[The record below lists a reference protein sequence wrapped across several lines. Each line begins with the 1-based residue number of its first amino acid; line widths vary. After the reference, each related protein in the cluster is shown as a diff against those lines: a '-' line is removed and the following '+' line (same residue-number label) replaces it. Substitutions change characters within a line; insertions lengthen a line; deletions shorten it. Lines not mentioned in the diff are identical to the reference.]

1 MMELLKFE
9 FPGHRAPMRPVRGSA
24 FAGVVNSGNL
34 EVLIESADLGGSCH
48 VEVKTSAN
56 GFRSTWTAVLE
67 DFFARNRFAD
77 IKVSINDFGATPA
90 VVSLRL
96 DQAAAEIMDMGAK

>member
-1 MMELLKFE
+1 MIELLKFD
-9 FPGHRAPMRPVRGSA
+9 FPGHKSPLHPIRGSA

-34 EVLIESADLGGSCH
+34 EVLIESVDLGGKCQ

-56 GFRSTWTAVLE
+56 GFQSTWAAVLK

-77 IKVSINDFGATPA
+77 IKVFINDFGATPA

-96 DQAAAEIMDMGAK
+96 DQAAADIMEGGAK

>member
-1 MMELLKFE
+1 MIELLKFE
-9 FPGHRAPMRPVRGSA
+9 FPGHIDHLHPMRGSA

-34 EVLIESADLGGSCH
+34 EVLIESVDLGGKCQ

-56 GFRSTWTAVLE
+56 GFSSTWAAVLE
-67 DFFARNRFAD
+67 DFFARNWFAD

-96 DQAAAEIMDMGAK
+96 DQAAAEMMEMGAK